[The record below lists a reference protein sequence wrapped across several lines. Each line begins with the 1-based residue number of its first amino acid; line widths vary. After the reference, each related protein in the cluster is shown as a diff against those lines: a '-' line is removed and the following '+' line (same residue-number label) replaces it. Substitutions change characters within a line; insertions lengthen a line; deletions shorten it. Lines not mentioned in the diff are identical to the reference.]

1 MIRRMGTYNDNGRD
15 TATTK
20 GYHCERSV
28 LIPRPQRD
36 CFVSTFLA
44 MTRGEKISSAVEVS
58 FAMTKGEKIS
68 SAVEVSFAMP

>member
-1 MIRRMGTYNDNGRD
+1 
-15 TATTK
+15 
-20 GYHCERSV
+20 
-28 LIPRPQRD
+28 
-36 CFVSTFLA
+36 